1 MLRRLLDLKIHG
13 IYNID
18 AYLSGLGYKNSVN
31 NKPELLGD
39 ILINIRLIARVF
51 SYVQK
56 NCLFA
61 SPYE

>member
-51 SYVQK
+51 SYVQ
-56 NCLFA
+56 
-61 SPYE
+61 

>member
-13 IYNID
+13 IYNIA

-51 SYVQK
+51 
-56 NCLFA
+56 
-61 SPYE
+61 